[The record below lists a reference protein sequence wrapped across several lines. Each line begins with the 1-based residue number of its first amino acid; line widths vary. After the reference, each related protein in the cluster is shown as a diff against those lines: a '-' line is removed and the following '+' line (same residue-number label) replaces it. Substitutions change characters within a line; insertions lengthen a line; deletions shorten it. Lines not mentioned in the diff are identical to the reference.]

1 MSDQMYEDNTTWL
14 LALATISIWVVTVSQ
29 SWPDG
34 WPEDLRVGIIFI
46 STMMIIGFVMEFFS
60 YRKYKRKQRKFL
72 KHVVR
77 YGTPEEVADYQNF
90 LSKDP
95 GELEIEIEQAHIVS
109 ARRQQKE
116 YQRLWEEK
124 RRREP

>member
-1 MSDQMYEDNTTWL
+1 MYKDNSTWL
-14 LALATISIWVVTVSQ
+14 LILGTIAIWVATVSQ

-34 WPEDLRVGIIFI
+34 WFEELRVLIIFI
-46 STMMIIGFVMEFFS
+46 CTMMIIGFVMEFFS

-72 KHVVR
+72 KHVLR
-77 YGTPEEVADYQNF
+77 HGTPEEIEDYQNF
-90 LSKDP
+90 LSRDP
-95 GELEIEIEQAHIVS
+95 GELEIEIQQAHIAN

-124 RRREP
+124 RKRES